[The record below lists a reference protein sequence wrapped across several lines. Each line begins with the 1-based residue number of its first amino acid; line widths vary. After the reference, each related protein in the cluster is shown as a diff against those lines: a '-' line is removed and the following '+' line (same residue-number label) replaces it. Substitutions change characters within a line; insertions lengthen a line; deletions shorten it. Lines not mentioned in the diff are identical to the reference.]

1 MTDAQTIAERYL
13 ATWNETD
20 PTRRGQLLSSHWTAD
35 ATYVDPMAKAAGT
48 GEIDGL
54 IDGVQ
59 ARFPGFRFALKSAPD
74 GHGDHVR
81 FAWMLGPEGEPP
93 PIEGSDVVM
102 TFHDR
107 IACVIGFLDKV
118 PAAAA

>member
-1 MTDAQTIAERYL
+1 MTHAQTIAERYL

-20 PTRRGQLLSSHWTAD
+20 PNRRGQLLARHWTTD
-35 ATYVDPMAKAAGT
+35 ATYVDPLAKVAGT

-54 IDGVQ
+54 IGGVQ
-59 ARFPGFRFALKSAPD
+59 ARLPGFRFALKSAPD

-81 FAWMLGPEGEPP
+81 FTWTLGPDGEPA

>member
-1 MTDAQTIAERYL
+1 MTQAQTIAERYL

-20 PTRRGQLLSSHWTAD
+20 PARRAQLLASHWTTD
-35 ATYVDPMAKAAGT
+35 ATYVDPMAKVAGT

-54 IDGVQ
+54 IGGVQ
-59 ARFPGFRFALKSAPD
+59 ARFPGFRFALKNAPD

-81 FAWMLGPEGEPP
+81 FAWTLGPEGQPA

>member
-1 MTDAQTIAERYL
+1 MTTPQAIAENYV

-20 PTRRGQLLSSHWTAD
+20 PGRRGRMLATHWTSD
-35 ATYVDPMAKAAGT
+35 ATYVDPLAKVAGT

-54 IDGVQ
+54 IGAVQ
-59 ARFPGFRFALKSAPD
+59 ARFPGFRFALKNAPD

-81 FAWMLGPEGEPP
+81 FTWTLGPEGEPP

>member
-1 MTDAQTIAERYL
+1 MIPAHTIAERYL
-13 ATWNETD
+13 ATWNEVD
-20 PTRRGQLLSSHWTAD
+20 SDRRRQLLSSHWTSD
-35 ATYVDPMAKAAGT
+35 ATYVDPLAKAAGT
-48 GEIDGL
+48 GEIDAL
-54 IDGVQ
+54 IGGVQ
-59 ARFPGFRFALKSAPD
+59 SRFPGFRFALKNAPD

-81 FAWMLGPEGEPP
+81 FAWTLGPEGEPA

-118 PAAAA
+118 PAATA

>member
-1 MTDAQTIAERYL
+1 MTHAQTIAERYL

-20 PTRRGQLLSSHWTAD
+20 PDRRGQLLASHWTGD
-35 ATYVDPMAKAAGT
+35 ATYVDPLAKVAGAA
-48 GEIDGL
+48 EIDGL
-54 IDGVQ
+54 IGGVQ
-59 ARFPGFRFALKSAPD
+59 ARFPGFRFALKGAPD

-81 FAWMLGPEGEPP
+81 FTWSLGPEGETA

-102 TFHDR
+102 MFRDR

-118 PAAAA
+118 PS